1 MITAIR
7 VPKAIIKDNASKTD
21 ILSPPD
27 EQRKPTHRLSE
38 GYYSISYYKN
48 KCDCDRKQICLSGKN
63 HFSRFA
69 FKYVLKAFNLFAG
82 KNPHKSIFESRKR
95 AFCLREWYLC
105 KKVIPYMCEF

>member
-63 HFSRFA
+63 QFSRFA
-69 FKYVLKAFNLFAG
+69 FKFVLKAFNLFAG
-82 KNPHKSIFESRKR
+82 KILIKAFSKAESGRSAYENGIF
-95 AFCLREWYLC
+95 A
-105 KKVIPYMCEF
+105 KK